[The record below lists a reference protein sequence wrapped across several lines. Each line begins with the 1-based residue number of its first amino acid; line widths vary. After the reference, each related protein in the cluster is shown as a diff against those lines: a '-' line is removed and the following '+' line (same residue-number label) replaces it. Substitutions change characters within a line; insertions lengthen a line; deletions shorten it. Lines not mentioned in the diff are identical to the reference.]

1 MKQVWQHLD
10 RESSDMTAALEVFIK
25 RAVTPAMCVLFMT
38 LTACRQPNQASSEW
52 SLTSPDGR
60 LTISVTRHAEGRL
73 TWHVTRGGSEILGA
87 SPLGVRRTDQTFI
100 DALTLVEAR
109 RATNVDE
116 IYEIPYGKRWRHF
129 VHGRERVLTFANAA
143 NARIDVV
150 LRAHDDGVAFRYRF
164 PETDAAPKRIAEEL
178 TGFQVPAGST
188 GWIMPYQEP
197 GKYGP
202 AYEKFFEEVPA
213 GKTSPTPVGW
223 AFPALFKTPAG
234 KWLLLH
240 ESALDEHYA
249 GMHLAAEAPDG
260 VYRLHLP
267 EPAEGNRVG
276 QVEPQSTL
284 PWTLPWRV
292 VIVGDAATNILESDL
307 VLDLSPPSRV
317 KDLSWIKSGVVS
329 WSWWSASDSP
339 KKAADLN
346 TFVDLAGDMGWTY
359 SLVDA
364 NWDRMKSGR
373 IEDVIAHAKKRNI
386 GLLLWYNSGGPH
398 NDVTEAPRD
407 RMLTRDVRRAEF
419 ARLQQWGIKGVKVDF
434 WQSDKQDR
442 IRQYR
447 ELLED
452 AAEFRLL
459 VDLHGCTIPR
469 GWSREFPHL
478 MTMEAVMGAEQY
490 KFNEEFPKRAAAHNT
505 ILPFTR
511 NVVGS
516 MDYTPVTFSD
526 QKFPHLTTS
535 AHELALAFV
544 FESGLQHLA
553 DSAASYRALPKEVQE
568 VLRLTELPWWEM
580 RGLSGEPGRSVVVA
594 RNAGD
599 VWVIAGLNG
608 LDTPQTLKVPLS
620 FLPPASVDYKW
631 SLITDG
637 KSDRTFDTQNGQRD
651 GKIVSSGSFTI
662 PVRGRGGFVLWIGP

>member
-1 MKQVWQHLD
+1 
-10 RESSDMTAALEVFIK
+10 MTAKLGVFVK
-25 RAVTPAMCVLFMT
+25 WAMCVLFMT
-38 LTACRQPNQASSEW
+38 VMACRQPDSPATEW
-52 SLTSPDGR
+52 SLTSPDGH
-60 LTISVTRHAEGRL
+60 LAISVTRHPEGRL
-73 TWHVTRGGSEILGA
+73 TWHVTRDGSEILGA
-87 SPLGVRRTDQTFI
+87 SPLGVRRSDQTFV
-100 DALTLVEAR
+100 DTLTLVAAR
-109 RATNVDE
+109 EPKNVDE
-116 IYEIPYGKRWRHF
+116 RYEIRYGKRWLHT
-129 VHGRERVLTFANAA
+129 VEGRERILTFANAA
-143 NARIDVV
+143 NATIEVV
-150 LRAHDDGVAFRYRF
+150 LRAHNDGVAFRYRF
-164 PETDAAPKRIAEEL
+164 PETDSTPKRVAEEL

-202 AYEKFFEEVPA
+202 AYEKFFEQVAA
-213 GKTSPTPVGW
+213 GKASPTPVGW

-260 VYRLHLP
+260 VYRLRLP
-267 EPAEGNRVG
+267 EPAEGNGVG
-276 QVEPQSTL
+276 DVEPQSTL

-307 VLDLSPPSRV
+307 VLDLSPPSRG
-317 KDLSWIKSGVVS
+317 KDLSWIQSGAVS

-339 KKAADLN
+339 KNAAELN
-346 TFVDLAGDMGWTY
+346 TFVDLAADMGWSY

-364 NWDRMKSGR
+364 NWDRMTSGR

-398 NDVTEAPRD
+398 NEVTEAPRD
-407 RMLTRDVRRAEF
+407 RMSTRDVRRAEF
-419 ARLQQWGIKGVKVDF
+419 AKLQQWGIKGVKVDF

-490 KFNEEFPKRAAAHNT
+490 KFNQEFPTRAAAHNT

-526 QKFPHLTTS
+526 QKFPHLTTN
-535 AHELALAFV
+535 AHELALAVV
-544 FESGLQHLA
+544 FESGLQHFA
-553 DSAASYRALPKEVQE
+553 DSAASYRALRKEVLE
-568 VLRLTELPWWEM
+568 PLTFAQLPWSET
-580 RGLSGEPGRSVVVA
+580 RGLAGEPGRSVVVA
-594 RNAGD
+594 RRAGEH
-599 VWVIAGLNG
+599 WVIGGLNG
-608 LDTPQTLKVPLS
+608 LDVPQTLKFPLS
-620 FLPPASVDYKW
+620 ALRMAAADYTW
-631 SLITDG
+631 ALITDG
-637 KSDRTFDTQNGQRD
+637 TSDRTFETKSGRFTQDTIKNGVD
-651 GKIVSSGSFTI
+651 V
-662 PVRGRGGFVLWIGP
+662 PVRARGGFLMVLGPCCRP